1 MPGCWAEVGARELAL
16 IDLTPAFAGHPR
28 PADLFAGHYS
38 PEGNALV
45 AEVVAAA
52 LRADGG

>member
-45 AEVVAAA
+45 A
-52 LRADGG
+52 